1 MSDRRDDVRA
11 LHALLTDCG
20 TQNSTIGQLA
30 ARIERFNLF
39 EALGITNR
47 ELSHSNFLAFLLDP
61 RRNHGL
67 GDAFLTSF
75 LSTVFAS
82 TRRGPWSTPVPDVDP
97 RRATFPEVSV
107 QREYRNIDLLV
118 RDDTRQMAV
127 IIENKIWSGLQDKQ
141 LERYYAIV
149 KNTFQYPYTLGVYLT
164 PTGVDPTCRHFV
176 AMSYAEV
183 GAILAGVVATTP
195 HIRHTDVG
203 VVIRHYADLL
213 GRHIVNQSDIADLCR
228 SIDREHRK
236 AIDLVIEYRERRRR
250 DVQAELE
257 GLVRKVGSSL
267 TLDDSTTKYVFFT
280 PTAWTSPRL
289 QLVQKGRWTKSC
301 LILLFAFVYAG
312 DTLTLTLTVGPGD
325 KEKRDSLIA
334 MARTAGRRDL
344 FNGGHENPGW
354 TNIHQEV
361 LCTASVYEDETVPHI
376 LEMIDERWQQFLRD
390 LPDYIAAVD
399 LDKV

>member
-75 LSTVFAS
+75 LRTVFAS

-228 SIDREHRK
+228 SIDREHSTTTLGGQ
-236 AIDLVIEYRERRRR
+236 DESRRRR
-250 DVQAELE
+250 
-257 GLVRKVGSSL
+257 R
-267 TLDDSTTKYVFFT
+267 T
-280 PTAWTSPRL
+280 RL
-289 QLVQKGRWTKSC
+289 RW
-301 LILLFAFVYAG
+301 
-312 DTLTLTLTVGPGD
+312 
-325 KEKRDSLIA
+325 
-334 MARTAGRRDL
+334 
-344 FNGGHENPGW
+344 
-354 TNIHQEV
+354 
-361 LCTASVYEDETVPHI
+361 
-376 LEMIDERWQQFLRD
+376 ERCALWF
-390 LPDYIAAVD
+390 
-399 LDKV
+399 